1 MKSRFSDRNVV
12 ICGRSPHHLH
22 LAELCVAVV
31 GAGSFGGRKWKGVT
45 WVGSTHQKQTSL
57 AEARVDFDSRRCA
70 RTSAPP
76 PHLECAGRHRCWSRG
91 PWVQTAQCPGWGG
104 GGMPDSSG
112 TRSKVLGVIREVRSC
127 RGNFPEASSYLY
139 QEIGRRQGGVSNS
152 PGQLCDVGGQG
163 TGGGKAGQ
171 RGGAAWATE
180 HRGSHRRHR
189 QKVRTC

>member
-12 ICGRSPHHLH
+12 ICGRSPHHPH

-76 PHLECAGRHRCWSRG
+76 PTPGMCWPPQVLVAGAVGTDRAVSG
-91 PWVQTAQCPGWGG
+91 VGG

-112 TRSKVLGVIREVRSC
+112 TRSKVLGGVREVRSC
-127 RGNFPEASSYLY
+127 RGNFPEARSYLH